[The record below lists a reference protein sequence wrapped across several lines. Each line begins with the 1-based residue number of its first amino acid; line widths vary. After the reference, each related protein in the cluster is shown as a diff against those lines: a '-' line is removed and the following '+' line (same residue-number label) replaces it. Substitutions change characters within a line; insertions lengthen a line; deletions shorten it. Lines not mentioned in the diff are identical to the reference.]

1 MANIKIDTTRLSSDG
16 KRILELSKQY
26 DILIDDI
33 FDKINNVTKNN
44 WAGEASDQYRSNLRY
59 EREFFKKLSMYMNQ
73 YGNELIAHSDSIQNK
88 IKKWER
94 E

>member
-1 MANIKIDTTRLSSDG
+1 MPNIKIDTARLSSDG

-26 DILIDDI
+26 SILIDDI
-33 FDKINNVTKNN
+33 FDRINNVTKNN
-44 WAGEASDQYRSNLRY
+44 WVGEASEQYKISLVR
-59 EREFFKKLSMYMNQ
+59 ERDFFKKFSICMNQ
-73 YGNELIAHSDSIQNK
+73 YGNELIIFSNSMQNK